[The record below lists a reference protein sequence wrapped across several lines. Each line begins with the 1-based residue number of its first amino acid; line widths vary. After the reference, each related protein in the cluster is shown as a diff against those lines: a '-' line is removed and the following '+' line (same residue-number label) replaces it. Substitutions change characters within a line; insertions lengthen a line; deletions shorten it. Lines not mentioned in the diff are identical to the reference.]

1 MMITRSPDYL
11 RDLEMFFCTKP
22 LNRLQSTVG
31 ACMITETYKEVVKC
45 VADKVHRVSISDPAA
60 FDVKSM
66 CSEGLAKVCH
76 VGAWAIRRVVRDHQ
90 KYVQSNLVTK
100 NRSTH
105 DSVFRHMQ
113 VASLLV
119 EHLVGNYESLKDRTK
134 YPETL
139 CVTEDRQFRS
149 RGLTHIEDWAYE
161 FFLEAEVARVG
172 LMNDYR
178 LSQLRENLISESET
192 HMKNDIHLQQKWLEC
207 FPEEEKEE
215 KLVSYNFHCICFTD
229 QN

>member
-1 MMITRSPDYL
+1 M
-11 RDLEMFFCTKP
+11 
-22 LNRLQSTVG
+22 
-31 ACMITETYKEVVKC
+31 TETYKEVVKC

-76 VGAWAIRRVVRDHQ
+76 VGAWAIRRV
-90 KYVQSNLVTK
+90 
-100 NRSTH
+100 
-105 DSVFRHMQ
+105 

-215 KLVSYNFHCICFTD
+215 KLELIKEAYKDVTGKYVMVGAGQYMRDYRRAHK
-229 QN
+229 